1 MARKPDWPIVQARQ
15 LTSAKNKGFRL
26 KPGSFERIFNAE
38 NDGTGGLVKLI
49 GPKELS
55 IKVSDKKQNFFIQ
68 KRHIELESNFLH

>member
-1 MARKPDWPIVQARQ
+1 MRTAHVRNLPLSKYCSAAANTRQ

-49 GPKELS
+49 VLKELS
-55 IKVSDKKQNFFIQ
+55 IKVSDKK
-68 KRHIELESNFLH
+68 K